1 MKITNVKKNDLWRT
15 EVLIKKKKKPDL
27 ANNKLAFPI
36 PSGERET
43 GRERERERALV
54 SLPLAQR
61 KTIAGLREDLA
72 LTNAYHK
79 VMSLHTIVL
88 YLEWN

>member
-1 MKITNVKKNDLWRT
+1 MKMTNVKKNVLRRT
-15 EVLIKKKKKPDL
+15 EILSLKKKKPDL
-27 ANNKLAFPI
+27 ANNKPVFQILL
-36 PSGERET
+36 GEKERKRKWERE
-43 GRERERERALV
+43 GVPLV
-54 SLPLAQR
+54 SLPLTHR

-88 YLEWN
+88 YLE

>member
-1 MKITNVKKNDLWRT
+1 MKITNVRKNDLRRT
-15 EVLIKKKKKPDL
+15 EVLIKRKTDL
-27 ANNKLAFPI
+27 ANNKLAFLI
-36 PSGERET
+36 PSG
-43 GRERERERALV
+43 GREREGEREGAPPV

-79 VMSLHTIVL
+79 VMSLHAIVL
-88 YLEWN
+88 YLE

>member
-1 MKITNVKKNDLWRT
+1 MKMTNIKKNVLRRT
-15 EVLIKKKKKPDL
+15 EILSLKKKPDL
-27 ANNKLAFPI
+27 ANNKPVFRILL
-36 PSGERET
+36 GEKERKRKWERE
-43 GRERERERALV
+43 GVPLV
-54 SLPLAQR
+54 SLPLTQR

-88 YLEWN
+88 YLE